1 MNKQGNQ
8 NSPLLDSFLKI
19 ASTTMPKAKAPFN
32 ITASAKQPTIEEIF
46 NDVVKNSG
54 KNINRTAQI
63 DSLPTEVGT
72 DTVFDDQG
80 SDIEPGL
87 GEEGLGLED
96 GLGGLGEETTEDTQ
110 GAKQGLVDALIALC
124 GSADAACECINSL
137 SVEGSPEEEIPGME
151 PELEP
156 GISEEIEPGID
167 AIDEEPSPMQAP
179 PMSPMPMM

>member
-46 NDVVKNSG
+46 NDVIKNGG

-63 DSLPTEVGT
+63 DSLPTEVGDGPPMDPT
-72 DTVFDDQG
+72 MSG
-80 SDIEPGL
+80 EPEL
-87 GEEGLGLED
+87 GEGVLG
-96 GLGGLGEETTEDTQ
+96 TEDELSVESDTE
-110 GAKQGLVDALIALC
+110 GAKQGLVDALLALH
-124 GSADAACECINSL
+124 GGDADAAIECVTSL
-137 SVEGSPEEEIPGME
+137 SGGAEEEIPGME